1 MARPYRRTQYLIATQ
16 FQLKF
21 VGIILVFM
29 FIGAFIS
36 AFTIYY
42 YTWLLLGEKLAN
54 IYPQGRL
61 ITILKTSNMIL
72 LGRMLLIT
80 PMVAILA
87 VLLSHRIAGPLY
99 RIKKTLEE
107 VAAGNYGL
115 RIRLRR
121 TDELQDVAESMNKV
135 IEKLETC
142 SGDSN
147 KNNIT
152 FFLTNAIKM
161 LL

>member
-1 MARPYRRTQYLIATQ
+1 MARPCRRTQYLIATQ

-54 IYPQGRL
+54 ISPQGRL
-61 ITILKTSNMIL
+61 ITVLKTSNMIL

-147 KNNIT
+147 K
-152 FFLTNAIKM
+152 K
-161 LL
+161 

>member
-147 KNNIT
+147 K
-152 FFLTNAIKM
+152 K
-161 LL
+161 